1 MLWPAHRRRKTRCER
16 GRAFLPSHYLLLA
29 LSLPLSTFPSLFLLS
44 PQSATRRTIRP
55 LRVYPL
61 SLSYTCNLTFPSFY
75 SASRPVIVDTTVQ
88 NGCFTPPLA
97 RELGNK
103 LAAGLI
109 SLSRLDT
116 ATLPLET
123 SRDRCPK
130 PSNRWT
136 RFQPCPEDLRINGC
150 SRSLFY
156 RLFVSLDTTWYLLR
170 IGERVF
176 VRRLPR
182 FRLRWCSMG
191 PVSSYG
197 VLYRKSCRLV
207 PCSIP
212 IATRVL
218 LLSMLIS
225 KRLFGKR
232 WG

>member
-1 MLWPAHRRRKTRCER
+1 MCDRHTDVGKHVVNV
-16 GRAFLPSHYLLLA
+16 GVHSFLRIIS
-29 LSLPLSTFPSLFLLS
+29 SL
-44 PQSATRRTIRP
+44 
-55 LRVYPL
+55 L
-61 SLSYTCNLTFPSFY
+61 SLSLSPSLYLSISLSPFPPIGYPTNHSPVSSCIYACLSPTRATLPFPSFY

-130 PSNRWT
+130 PSNRCLDT
-136 RFQPCPEDLRINGC
+136 VSTVSREDLRINGC
-150 SRSLFY
+150 SRSLFH
-156 RLFVSLDTTWYLLR
+156 RLSVSLDTTWSYLLR
-170 IGERVF
+170 IGERAF

-197 VLYRKSCRLV
+197 VY
-207 PCSIP
+207 I
-212 IATRVL
+212 
-218 LLSMLIS
+218 
-225 KRLFGKR
+225 
-232 WG
+232 

>member
-1 MLWPAHRRRKTRCER
+1 MPVGDRCIRAFITLLREVCNNGAFHIRSPLDSHVLWPAHRRRKTRCER

-44 PQSATRRTIRP
+44 PQSATRWTIRP

-130 PSNRWT
+130 PSNR
-136 RFQPCPEDLRINGC
+136 C
-150 SRSLFY
+150 
-156 RLFVSLDTTWYLLR
+156 LDTVSTVSRRSQDQWLFSFSFLQVVRLARYHVISSTDRRTGLR
-170 IGERVF
+170 
-176 VRRLPR
+176 
-182 FRLRWCSMG
+182 
-191 PVSSYG
+191 
-197 VLYRKSCRLV
+197 
-207 PCSIP
+207 
-212 IATRVL
+212 
-218 LLSMLIS
+218 
-225 KRLFGKR
+225 
-232 WG
+232 

>member
-1 MLWPAHRRRKTRCER
+1 MLSRSSGVERRSVSARVSQCHGWGSMHSRVHNLATRSMQQRCIPHTFAIGFSRVWPAHRRRKTRCER

-130 PSNRWT
+130 PSNR
-136 RFQPCPEDLRINGC
+136 C
-150 SRSLFY
+150 
-156 RLFVSLDTTWYLLR
+156 LDTVSTVSRRSQDQWLFSFSFLQVVRLARYHVISSTDRRTGLR
-170 IGERVF
+170 
-176 VRRLPR
+176 
-182 FRLRWCSMG
+182 
-191 PVSSYG
+191 
-197 VLYRKSCRLV
+197 
-207 PCSIP
+207 
-212 IATRVL
+212 
-218 LLSMLIS
+218 
-225 KRLFGKR
+225 
-232 WG
+232 

>member
-1 MLWPAHRRRKTRCER
+1 MNVGVHS
-16 GRAFLPSHYLLLA
+16 FLRIISSLLSLS
-29 LSLPLSTFPSLFLLS
+29 LSLPLSTFPSLFLLFPPIGYPTNHS
-44 PQSATRRTIRP
+44 PASCIYACLSPTRATLP
-55 LRVYPL
+55 
-61 SLSYTCNLTFPSFY
+61 FPSFY

-130 PSNRWT
+130 PSNRCLDT
-136 RFQPCPEDLRINGC
+136 VSTVSREDLRINGC
-150 SRSLFY
+150 SRSLFH
-156 RLFVSLDTTWYLLR
+156 RLSVSLDTTWSYLLR
-170 IGERVF
+170 IGERAF

-197 VLYRKSCRLV
+197 VY
-207 PCSIP
+207 I
-212 IATRVL
+212 
-218 LLSMLIS
+218 
-225 KRLFGKR
+225 
-232 WG
+232 